1 LNKYLKL
8 HHVKSHSASHD
19 TCQCF
24 SWFRSVNNLSYQ
36 CFPSCASS
44 FLSWVQKLSFNTVP
58 LMSTAKLICS
68 KYHVRAAT
76 LKAQIMYFH
85 TMLICVCNFHPQE
98 PAALRLICVCS
109 LHFQNHFLPVD
120 RFDSQIYTIQIAS
133 LICTLWSP
141 APETI
146 CKKGLWI
153 DVAPFFSD
161 MIFFTLTIFIFFGL
175 VSWWASA
182 RSPPEIFYSRFSEPV
197 LVAAVCSSYFL
208 YQAWQTCQWACYW
221 AFV

>member
-1 LNKYLKL
+1 
-8 HHVKSHSASHD
+8 
-19 TCQCF
+19 
-24 SWFRSVNNLSYQ
+24 
-36 CFPSCASS
+36 
-44 FLSWVQKLSFNTVP
+44 
-58 LMSTAKLICS
+58 MSTAKLICS

-109 LHFQNHFLPVD
+109 LHFQNHFLPVDRFDSQIYTIQIASLICIQNHFLPVD

-208 YQAWQTCQWACYW
+208 YQA
-221 AFV
+221 